1 MKLKELK
8 SVLHSTIGQMQWC
21 IVYDWENNRNL
32 ENGCSIE
39 YAMEHYGGSIVR
51 RIYSHYTNSQDYLIV
66 EI

>member
-8 SVLHSTIGQMQWC
+8 PVLHSIIGQVQWC

>member
-8 SVLHSTIGQMQWC
+8 SVMHSTIGQMQWC

-51 RIYSHYTNSQDYLIV
+51 RIYSHYINSQDYLVV